1 MDTEN
6 LEGLFD
12 DVFSNDQPAAEAQVP
27 PAGDDGQQAGKD
39 TPAEETPKKPEQDAE
54 TRSRQAEGR
63 RRYEAERRGY
73 QRARAD
79 MSALIQELGI
89 ENSDGAAVSTVEELE
104 KLAQARRQ
112 QRWEEGRPTEADIH
126 QAVREELQTQ
136 RQTQRQTQAQAP
148 TPMSAEDRA
157 VVDRQLAEI
166 RQMDPEMKD
175 LNAILQSPAG
185 PRFRELVEKGLDFK
199 DSYKLAAED
208 RLAGIKANR
217 QGAKTGGKD
226 HLTSTSQRGSGD
238 IDVPADELELF
249 RTLNP
254 DMSDADIRKFY
265 NDYKKNG

>member
-1 MDTEN
+1 MNTEKDSEN

-12 DVFSNDQPAAEAQVP
+12 DVFLNDPPAAEAQEP
-27 PAGDDGQQAGKD
+27 PAGDDGQQASTD

-63 RRYEAERRGY
+63 RRYEAEQRGY
-73 QRARAD
+73 QQARAD

-89 ENSDGAAVSTVEELE
+89 EDSDGAAVSTIEELE

-112 QRWEEGRPTEADIH
+112 QRWEAGRPTEADIH
-126 QAVREELQTQ
+126 HAVREELQTQ
-136 RQTQRQTQAQAP
+136 QAQAP
-148 TPMSAEDRA
+148 APMSAEDRA
-157 VVDRQLAEI
+157 AVDRQLAEI

-185 PRFRELVEKGLDFK
+185 PRFRELVGKGLDFK
-199 DSYKLAAED
+199 DAYKLAAED
-208 RLAGIKANR
+208 RLAGIRANR

-238 IDVPADELELF
+238 LDVPADELEIF
-249 RTLNP
+249 RALNP

>member
-1 MDTEN
+1 MEDNEN

-12 DVFSNDQPAAEAQVP
+12 DVFSNDQPAAESQEP
-27 PAGDDGQQAGKD
+27 PAGDDGQQGGEE
-39 TPAEETPKKPEQDAE
+39 TPAKEAPKKPEQDAE

-73 QRARAD
+73 QQARAD
-79 MSALIQELGI
+79 MSALIRELGI

-104 KLAQARRQ
+104 RLAQARRQ
-112 QRWEEGRPTEADIH
+112 QRWEAGRPTEADIH

-136 RQTQRQTQAQAP
+136 QRAQQPSAP
-148 TPMSAEDRA
+148 APMSAEDRA

-175 LNAILQSPAG
+175 LGAILQSPAG

-199 DSYKLAAED
+199 DAYTLAAKD
-208 RLAGIKANR
+208 RLAVIAANR
-217 QGAKTGGKD
+217 AGAKGAGKD
-226 HLTSTSQRGSGD
+226 HLTGTSQRGSGG

-249 RTLNP
+249 HALNP

>member
-12 DVFSNDQPAAEAQVP
+12 DVFSNDPPAAEAQET
-27 PAGDDGQQAGKD
+27 PASEEGQQEGNEA
-39 TPAEETPKKPEQDAE
+39 PAEETPKKPEQDAE

-73 QRARAD
+73 QQARAD

-89 ENSDGAAVSTVEELE
+89 ENSDGSSVATVEELE
-104 KLAQARRQ
+104 KLAQVRRQ
-112 QRWEEGRPTEADIH
+112 QRWEAGCPTEADIH
-126 QAVREELQTQ
+126 QAVREEMRTQ
-136 RQTQRQTQAQAP
+136 QRAQQPPAP
-148 TPMSAEDRA
+148 APMSAEDRA
-157 VVDRQLAEI
+157 AVGRQLAEI

-175 LNAILQSPAG
+175 LNTILQSPAG

-199 DSYKLAAED
+199 DAYKLAAED

-265 NDYKKNG
+265 NDYKRNG

>member
-12 DVFSNDQPAAEAQVP
+12 DVFSNDQPAAEAQEP
-27 PAGDDGQQAGKD
+27 PAGDDGQQAGTD

-63 RRYEAERRGY
+63 RRYEAEQRGY
-73 QRARAD
+73 QRAMAE
-79 MSALIQELGI
+79 MNTLIQELEI
-89 ENSDGAAVSTVEELE
+89 EKNDGSAVSTVEEM
-104 KLAQARRQ
+104 KTIAQARRQ
-112 QRWEEGRPTEADIH
+112 KRWEEGRPTEADIH
-126 QAVREELQTQ
+126 HAVREELQTQ
-136 RQTQRQTQAQAP
+136 QQAQAP
-148 TPMSAEDRA
+148 APMSAEDRA
-157 VVDRQLAEI
+157 MVDRQLAEI

-185 PRFRELVEKGLDFK
+185 PRFRKLVEKGLDFK
-199 DSYKLAAED
+199 DAYKLAAED
-208 RLAGIKANR
+208 RLAGIRANR
-217 QGAKTGGKD
+217 QGARTGGKD

-238 IDVPADELELF
+238 LDVPADELELF

-254 DMSDADIRKFY
+254 DMSDKDIRKFY

>member
-12 DVFSNDQPAAEAQVP
+12 DVFSNDQPAAEAQEP
-27 PAGDDGQQAGKD
+27 PAGDDGQQAGTD
-39 TPAEETPKKPEQDAE
+39 TPAEETPKKSEQDAE

-63 RRYEAERRGY
+63 RRYEAEQRGY
-73 QRARAD
+73 QQARAD

-89 ENSDGAAVSTVEELE
+89 ENSDGAAVSTIEELE

-112 QRWEEGRPTEADIH
+112 QRWDAGRPTEADIH
-126 QAVREELQTQ
+126 QAVREELRTQ
-136 RQTQRQTQAQAP
+136 QQAQQPPEPA
-148 TPMSAEDRA
+148 PMSADDRA
-157 VVDRQLAEI
+157 MVDRQLAEI

-199 DSYKLAAED
+199 DAYKLAAED
-208 RLAGIKANR
+208 RLAGINANR

-238 IDVPADELELF
+238 LDVPADELEIF
-249 RTLNP
+249 RALNP
-254 DMSDADIRKFY
+254 DMSEAAIRKFY